1 MLVLQFIVA
10 LIFACFC
17 FFLHASKFC
26 LINPGGVCLVHVNHL
41 QLAILILL
49 SWVIGYAVH
58 GDLQATQRKRHI
70 GMEESA
76 ITEACQTFFPPFSLL

>member
-17 FFLHASKFC
+17 FVFLHASKFC

-49 SWVIGYAVH
+49 SWVIGYAVYGNQRPA
-58 GDLQATQRKRHI
+58 GDT
-70 GMEESA
+70 EE
-76 ITEACQTFFPPFSLL
+76 EAHWDGRICDH